1 MPAMATDHNQVR
13 FYLIGKG
20 MNFSFRAS
28 EDEMLVFWSDA
39 KSLSKFFKMCLGG
52 VLYLLLDRGQIHW
65 NITTVGEAQGFDD
78 VGTT

>member
-1 MPAMATDHNQVR
+1 MPAVAADYNQVR
-13 FYLIGKG
+13 FYLIGKS
-20 MNFSFRAS
+20 MNFSFRAT

-39 KSLSKFFKMCLGG
+39 KSFSEFFKMCLGCF
-52 VLYLLLDRGQIHW
+52 LYLFLDSGQIHW